1 MAQSIFTTLATRKT
15 LTTVPFL
22 GKDADGKTIRVE
34 QTIPDELFPTDT
46 TFESP
51 EKLEEWARETGCLF
65 PMLQMGVEKALIE
78 ARAKFKQPKIATSIN
93 ESNTWSPEY
102 GQANVDS
109 MKWKSKKRPGQSS
122 NAKAIAEASLKATVQ
137 TMQNMV
143 DVANMTKEQLLP
155 ALESQFDGQADIVE
169 AIISQIKF

>member
-1 MAQSIFTTLATRKT
+1 MAQSIFTTLATRRT

-22 GKDADGKTIRVE
+22 GKDDEGKTIRVE
-34 QTIPDELFPTDT
+34 HTIPDELFPTDT
-46 TFESP
+46 EFESP
-51 EKLEEWARETGCLF
+51 EKLETWARETGWLF

-78 ARAKFKQPKIATSIN
+78 ARAKFKAPKKGKDNQPDEWT
-93 ESNTWSPEY
+93 PEM
-102 GQANVDS
+102 GQTNIDN
-109 MKWKSKKRPGQSS
+109 MEWTPTKRPGQSN

-155 ALESQFDGQADIVE
+155 VLENQFNGQADIVE
-169 AIISQIKF
+169 AIISQITF